1 MIYYYIVFRY
11 YPQHVY
17 NIMDIYNS
25 KTKHELI
32 EICKINKITGYSNIC
47 KPKIIEKII
56 NFHMQQINDVS
67 IQSKKKR

>member
-1 MIYYYIVFRY
+1 
-11 YPQHVY
+11 
-17 NIMDIYNS
+17 MDIYNS